1 MPYEVDPT
9 DGGNVSESLKEWFRG
24 NVQTLFLDAR
34 HADATRLIYR
44 PSLYQCGSP
53 LRLPQLGL

>member
-24 NVQTLFLDAR
+24 NVQVLFLDAR
-34 HADATRLIYR
+34 DT
-44 PSLYQCGSP
+44 PT
-53 LRLPQLGL
+53 QLV